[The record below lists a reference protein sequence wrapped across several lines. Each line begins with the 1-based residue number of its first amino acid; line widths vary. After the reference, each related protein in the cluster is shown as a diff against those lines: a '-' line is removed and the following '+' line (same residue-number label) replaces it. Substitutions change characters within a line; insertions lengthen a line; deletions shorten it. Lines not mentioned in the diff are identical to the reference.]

1 MSLNNLNNL
10 HLTEQQVTALQQA
23 IANLE
28 TALKPININLSPED
42 RTKYGRVNEQNL
54 LM

>member
-28 TALKPININLSPED
+28 STERQCL
-42 RTKYGRVNEQNL
+42 
-54 LM
+54 

>member
-1 MSLNNLNNL
+1 MGINNLNNL

-28 TALKPININLSPED
+28 TALKPININLSLQKTARNTAE
-42 RTKYGRVNEQNL
+42 
-54 LM
+54 